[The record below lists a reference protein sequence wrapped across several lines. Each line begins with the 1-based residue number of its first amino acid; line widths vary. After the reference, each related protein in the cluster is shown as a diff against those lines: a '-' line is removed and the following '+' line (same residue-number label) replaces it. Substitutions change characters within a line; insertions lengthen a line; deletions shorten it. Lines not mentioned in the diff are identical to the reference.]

1 MTPAVATLLFVTAQ
15 RLGELMLARRNT
27 QKLLARGA
35 REAGRSHYP
44 VMVGLHAAWLATL
57 WGLGWNRPVHLPV
70 LALLGVTQMLQVWVI
85 ASLGERWTTRI
96 IVLPGAP
103 LVRAGPFGGLRH
115 PNSCIVTAEI
125 ALLPLALGLTWVAI
139 VFSLLNA
146 MMLKVRITCENRAL
160 ACGARQPETSAG

>member
-70 LALLGVTQMLQVWVI
+70 LALLSVTQMLQVWVI

-103 LVRAGPFGGLRH
+103 PCARRALWVAAPSQLLHHHRRNCPAAAGAWADMGGHRVFTSERHDAEGADYVRKPRLGLRRK
-115 PNSCIVTAEI
+115 A
-125 ALLPLALGLTWVAI
+125 A
-139 VFSLLNA
+139 
-146 MMLKVRITCENRAL
+146 
-160 ACGARQPETSAG
+160 